1 MYIGPSPNCIGI
13 LLLQNKN
20 RRKPIVPNL
29 TLRSLNVV
37 YAPAEGGSSSGGGG
51 GGSNDDA
58 GIKTPRLLDL
68 SSVPISFMSQDYLE
82 RQIKS
87 TSM

>member
-1 MYIGPSPNCIGI
+1 MGI

-20 RRKPIVPNL
+20 RRKPIVPNP

-37 YAPAEGGSSSGGGG
+37 YAPAEGGSSSGG
-51 GGSNDDA
+51 SIDDDA

-82 RQIKS
+82 SQIKS

>member
-1 MYIGPSPNCIGI
+1 MGI

-29 TLRSLNVV
+29 TLRSLNLV

>member
-1 MYIGPSPNCIGI
+1 MGI

-20 RRKPIVPNL
+20 RKKAIVPNP

-37 YAPAEGGSSSGGGG
+37 YAPAEGGSSSGGGS
-51 GGSNDDA
+51 SNDDDDDDA
-58 GIKTPRLLDL
+58 DNMTPRLLDL

>member
-1 MYIGPSPNCIGI
+1 MGI

-20 RRKPIVPNL
+20 RKKLIVPNP

-37 YAPAEGGSSSGGGG
+37 YAPAEGGLSNADGSGGG
-51 GGSNDDA
+51 NDDA
-58 GIKTPRLLDL
+58 ENTTPRLLDL

-87 TSM
+87 TS